1 MKKLCF
7 FLLALLLLAGCAGKP
22 AAPSAPE
29 TPGAPATAAPKPAEP
44 AETPAAEGLGG
55 AFMAASLSNLGAEEV
70 SLGELIGGN
79 RLTLINI
86 WATFCGPCIR
96 EMPDLGDLA
105 REYADRGFGIVGLT
119 CDVLDGKGRVQQSVV
134 ADALS
139 ILADT
144 GADYPVLIMSPE
156 LIEESGVQYIP
167 TSYFVDENGNILEG
181 PLVGSMSRDDWTA
194 LIETYLAAGE

>member
-1 MKKLCF
+1 
-7 FLLALLLLAGCAGKP
+7 
-22 AAPSAPE
+22 
-29 TPGAPATAAPKPAEP
+29 
-44 AETPAAEGLGG
+44 
-55 AFMAASLSNLGAEEV
+55 MAASLSNLGAEEV

-134 ADALS
+134 VDALS